1 VDVLAPLV
9 VAVPLLGASVLV
21 GGLTIVPRAAV
32 DAICVAIALA
42 VAAMAAVLLVRSGD
56 GLIVYWFGGW
66 QPHGGVALGIS
77 FAIEPV
83 GAGLACFV
91 ALMFVAAF
99 VFSARYFVVAGPLFH
114 ALMLVFLAGAE
125 GFCLT
130 GDLFNLFVFFELVSV
145 SAYAL
150 TAYDIEEEG
159 PLTGTLN
166 FAVTNSVG
174 ALLVLI
180 GIALVYARTGALNL
194 AQIGD
199 VLAGHQPDGL
209 VIGAF
214 TLMAVGF
221 LTKAAVVPFHFWLA
235 DVYSVAPTPVCLLL
249 SAAMSELGLFALAR
263 VYWTLFDGTL
273 GAASGPITAVLVI
286 AGAVTALLGA
296 VIAFAQRHLKRM
308 LAFATIS
315 HVGLFLIGIA
325 LLDRAGAGLA
335 GTGVYVLADGAVK
348 ASLFVGA
355 GVLQHRFGT
364 VDELELRGK
373 GRDLPLT
380 AGLFLVGGL
389 ALASFP
395 PFGPFLGK
403 AMIDSA
409 AVEDGHGWL
418 VVVLILASALTG
430 GAVLRATGRVF
441 RGWGVESERGNEYH
455 MRGAEVDPELKYRH
469 DRVPLTMTVPTVA
482 LLVFGLSLGLVPG
495 LPDAARRAG
504 ARFVDRPAYAADVL
518 QGQRPPRAL
527 PTARASAAPGAALVR
542 PPRPQRAT
550 PFDGPKL
557 HDWLYAVLSLALALG
572 LAYLA
577 LTRGRLRKL
586 AGAGPPGRA
595 LRATLG
601 WLRGLHTGQVT
612 DYVTWLVAGAV
623 LLGLTWAVTLS

>member
-1 VDVLAPLV
+1 VDALAPLV
-9 VAVPLLGASVLV
+9 VAVPLFAAALLV
-21 GGLTIVPRAAV
+21 GGLSVFSRTVV
-32 DAICVAIALA
+32 DAVCVTVAVA
-42 VAAMAAVLLVRSGD
+42 VAAMSALLLAHSGD
-56 GLIVYWFGGW
+56 GLVLYWFGGW
-66 QPHGGVALGIS
+66 QPRGGVALGIS
-77 FAIEPV
+77 FAIEPI
-83 GAGLACFV
+83 GAALACFV

-99 VFSARYFVVAGPLFH
+99 VFSARYFVVVGPLFH

-125 GFCLT
+125 GFCMT

-174 ALLVLI
+174 ALLVLV

-199 VLAGHQPDGL
+199 VLAGHAPDGL

-235 DVYSVAPTPVCLLL
+235 DAYSVAPTPVCLLL

-273 GAASGPITAVLVI
+273 GASAGPITAVLLVL
-286 AGAVTALLGA
+286 GAVTALLGA
-296 VIAFAQRHLKRM
+296 MICFAQRHLKRM

-348 ASLFVGA
+348 ASLFVGV
-355 GVLQHRFGT
+355 GVIQHRYAS
-364 VDELELRGK
+364 VDELDLRGK

-380 AGLFLVGGL
+380 AALFLVAGL
-389 ALASFP
+389 ALASLP

-403 AMIDSA
+403 AMIDDA
-409 AVEDGHGWL
+409 AVQVGHGWVAIVL
-418 VVVLILASALTG
+418 VLSSMLTG
-430 GAVLRATGRVF
+430 GAVLRATGRIF
-441 RGWGVESERGNEYH
+441 RGWGQESERGDEYH
-455 MRGAEVDPELKYRH
+455 VRGGEVDPELRYRH
-469 DRVPLTMTVPTVA
+469 DRVPLTMTVPMVA
-482 LLVFGLSLGLVPG
+482 LLVFGLALGFVPG
-495 LPDAARRAG
+495 LADSARRAG

-518 QGQRPPRAL
+518 RGATPPHALPPAALGAPGTVTPPRSEHAE
-527 PTARASAAPGAALVR
+527 
-542 PPRPQRAT
+542 
-550 PFDGPKL
+550 PFDGPHAL
-557 HDWLYAVLSLALALG
+557 DWLYGAVSLTGALG
-572 LAYLA
+572 LATVA
-577 LTRGRLRKL
+577 LTRGRIRGLLGDTAPGEAARAVLR
-586 AGAGPPGRA
+586 G
-595 LRATLG
+595 LRA
-601 WLRGLHTGQVT
+601 LHTGQVT
-612 DYVTWLVAGAV
+612 DYVTWLVVGAV